1 MRVLQ
6 ADSAYPSENGPTKP
20 LTGSTGKKKA
30 GKQVLNYFEQLQD
43 LEKFGQEQGKIKD
56 VFFGRGTTLANG
68 LQGQKQDDTEPTL
81 IPNRKHAS
89 TKYTRKHALS
99 KSFAPQT
106 SAGAQYMI
114 DTTPVL
120 EENDKDY
127 LKIRRKFKKIN
138 TDSVDN
144 RITIGK
150 IKEKSTILKNVNSLD
165 EDSMVSEDEQ
175 AIFKRVTTLLET
187 HLADD
192 DYLFKSLIHTIQEYL
207 VKKYQPIL
215 EQISNKELSEVDIEM
230 HCLDLCKEINDFMK
244 VLVKTLILFYNF
256 DVCNFRVMDK
266 ETKVTCYLPCTILNF
281 DNLMNFTTI
290 MMFPTQIYSMV
301 LEFMR
306 AKNRKKDEKFLNSI
320 KTNQKNITMAGLGI
334 DEKFRLNKEVTLT
347 NTEFLKNNA
356 QYSFHD
362 RELLA
367 SKLKKAGE
375 DQDGL
380 PGDTLASEERE
391 SRGFGMGIRKLSE
404 MGADA
409 HERLTLMSQLIK
421 PGQSQLHRSTFALL
435 EDDFANDAYRDAIK
449 TLRYLPEVESPFEK
463 MKTLLMVIRRI
474 IKTINEHYMGAN
486 KSKQEVLTGDQI
498 MSLVVYVVLR
508 AKVPNM
514 FTYIEFVETFLPP
527 KLFNTFCGYYLTV
540 FHAAS
545 EYITEFNPNKQAT

>member
-1 MRVLQ
+1 MV
-6 ADSAYPSENGPTKP
+6 
-20 LTGSTGKKKA
+20 
-30 GKQVLNYFEQLQD
+30 
-43 LEKFGQEQGKIKD
+43 
-56 VFFGRGTTLANG
+56 
-68 LQGQKQDDTEPTL
+68 
-81 IPNRKHAS
+81 
-89 TKYTRKHALS
+89 
-99 KSFAPQT
+99 
-106 SAGAQYMI
+106 
-114 DTTPVL
+114 DTTPIF

-138 TDSVDN
+138 TDTVDN

-192 DYLFKSLIHTIQEYL
+192 DYLFRSLIQTFQDYL
-207 VKKYQPIL
+207 IKKFRPIL
-215 EQISNKELSEVDIEM
+215 DQISNQELSEVDIEM
-230 HCLDLCKEINDFMK
+230 NCLDLCKEINDFMK

-256 DVCNFRVMDK
+256 DVCNFRIMDK

-301 LEFMR
+301 LDFMR
-306 AKNRKKDEKFLNSI
+306 AKNRKKDEKFALSLRL
-320 KTNQKNITMAGLGI
+320 NQKNITMAGLGV
-334 DEKFRLNKEVTLT
+334 DERFRLNKEVTLS
-347 NTEFLKNNA
+347 NSEFLMKNA

-362 RELLA
+362 RELLSNKMKA
-367 SKLKKAGE
+367 SGDESTPDAGL
-375 DQDGL
+375 QD
-380 PGDTLASEERE
+380 SEERT
-391 SRGFGMGIRKLSE
+391 SKGHGMGIRKLSE

-409 HERLTLMSQLIK
+409 HERLTMLSQLIK
-421 PGQSQLHRSTFALL
+421 PGQSQLHRSTFAML
-435 EDDFANDAYRDAIK
+435 DDEFSNEAYKDAIK
-449 TLRYLPEVESPFEK
+449 TLRYLAEVESPFEK

-474 IKTINEHYMGAN
+474 IKTINEHYLGGN
-486 KSKQEVLTGDQI
+486 RSKHEVLTGDQI

-514 FTYIEFVETFLPP
+514 YTYIEFVETFLPP

-545 EYITEFNPNKQAT
+545 EYITEYKAEKETP